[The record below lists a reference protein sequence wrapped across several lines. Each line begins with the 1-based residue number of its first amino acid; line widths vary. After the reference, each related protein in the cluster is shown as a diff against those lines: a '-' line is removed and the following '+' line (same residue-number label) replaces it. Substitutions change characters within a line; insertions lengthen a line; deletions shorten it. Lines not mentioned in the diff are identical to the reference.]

1 MIRVS
6 DWKWNR
12 EGMVEM
18 DNLKSCPCCGGP
30 ATLFKLRAQVVCD
43 YCGLRTKAYYDNLV
57 NCGTPDNNT
66 LLNAVNAWNKRVDKS

>member
-1 MIRVS
+1 
-6 DWKWNR
+6 
-12 EGMVEM
+12 MVKM

-43 YCGLRTKAYYDNLV
+43 YCGLRTKAYYDDLV
-57 NCGTPDNNT
+57 NCGTPDNDT